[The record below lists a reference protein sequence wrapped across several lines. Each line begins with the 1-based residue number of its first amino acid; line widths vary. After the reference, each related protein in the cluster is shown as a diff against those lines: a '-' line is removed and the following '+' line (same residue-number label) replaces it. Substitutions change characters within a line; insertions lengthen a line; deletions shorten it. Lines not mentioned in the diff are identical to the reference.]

1 MFYKKEE
8 YKQEIENLFSRNGF
22 LIKLI
27 DPGSHRTIGNIIRY
41 EINNNENEANV
52 LVNISFFESYKN
64 YLNYSEKDLKYF
76 GIKHSFKFS
85 KNLDKL
91 NYFKI
96 NDIQFDTKV
105 KNLVEEKGEHISE
118 NVIEFII
125 AKLKN
130 IEFYYKNKDI
140 GIFFV

>member
-8 YKQEIENLFSRNGF
+8 YKQEIENLFSHNGF
-22 LIKLI
+22 LIRLI
-27 DPGSHRTIGNIIRY
+27 DPESNRTIGNIIRY
-41 EINNNENEANV
+41 EINNSENEANV
-52 LVNISFFESYKN
+52 LVNISFFESYKK

-96 NDIQFDTKV
+96 DDIQFDTKV
-105 KNLVEEKGEHISE
+105 KNLVEEKNEHISE

-130 IEFYYKNKDI
+130 IEFYYKNKNI